1 MSGQRIKKT
10 EREIGQL
17 SGQLRPTPVKLTP
30 GIADI
35 AAQFPS
41 FFRRQTLATLF
52 PSFVMPPLPGRR
64 AVAKALRLRLH
75 PGGILL
81 SAGWRAASTAIFA
94 SCLRWLR
101 GQTKEEHQ
109 NRR

>member
-1 MSGQRIKKT
+1 MSGQRIKKQNGK
-10 EREIGQL
+10 IDKL
-17 SGQLRPTPVKLTP
+17 SGKLRPTPVKFAP

-52 PSFVMPPLPGRR
+52 PSFVMPSLPGRR
-64 AVAKALRLRLH
+64 AVAKAPRLRLH
-75 PGGILL
+75 PGSILL